1 MHGQH
6 SRHFRRCARCLLR
19 LLSRMQQLDGNPF
32 SRLTDDTIYQ
42 IVTNVNS
49 MPTIEWFGSFTD
61 DSGEEQELKEIL
73 N

>member
-1 MHGQH
+1 
-6 SRHFRRCARCLLR
+6 
-19 LLSRMQQLDGNPF
+19 MQQLDGNPF